1 MSEMDDFNTRIIEE
15 FRANDGVVGGPFE
28 GATLVLLHTTGAK
41 SGAER
46 VTPVVARLDGDDLYV
61 FASKAGAPTHPDWFH
76 NLVADPS
83 VTVELGTD
91 TFAATAVVLEGERGT
106 RSTPPRP
113 PCSRTSPST
122 RRRPTGSSRWSAS
135 TAAEI
140 VDHRPR
146 SPTLAIAGRTVAT

>member
-91 TFAATAVVLEGERGT
+91 TFAATAVVLEGGARDEVYAAQAAVFPNFAEYQEKTDRVIPVVRLDRG
-106 RSTPPRP
+106 
-113 PCSRTSPST
+113 
-122 RRRPTGSSRWSAS
+122 
-135 TAAEI
+135 
-140 VDHRPR
+140 
-146 SPTLAIAGRTVAT
+146 